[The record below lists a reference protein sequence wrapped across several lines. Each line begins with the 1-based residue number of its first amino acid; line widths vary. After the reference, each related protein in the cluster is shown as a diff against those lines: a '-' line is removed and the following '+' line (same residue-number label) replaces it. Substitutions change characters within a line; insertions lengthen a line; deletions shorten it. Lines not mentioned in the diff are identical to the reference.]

1 MALGATRADMLRL
14 VLGSAA
20 GVVAAGAAV
29 GLVLAALLSR
39 VLDTVLFGVQ
49 PLDPATFA
57 AVIAVLALTAASST
71 ALPAWRATRINP
83 AAIMKGD

>member
-1 MALGATRADMLRL
+1 

-29 GLVLAALLSR
+29 GLVLASLLSR
-39 VLDTVLFGVQ
+39 ALATVLFGVQ

-57 AVIAVLALTAASST
+57 AVIAVLLMTAGVST
-71 ALPAWRATRINP
+71 AIPAWRATRVDP